1 MTHTICRIVAAMLAA
16 SASVLAH
23 AFDRSIYIS
32 PASMAPTPIPAGY
45 ILNPL
50 PTLSGVGNYFYVS
63 FMLPLDYKPNTA
75 AKLRLLLERS
85 GSGSCAMV
93 FSARNL
99 SRTRPGQKSYS
110 TDSPTLDGMTNG
122 NVTIINMPLNKVATR
137 TFNIS
142 APTKAPFTDQLAGD
156 GITIQFFRDGT
167 NPLDACN
174 SPIYI
179 WHAEVQYES
188 TH

>member
-1 MTHTICRIVAAMLAA
+1 MNMHRLVAAVLAA
-16 SASVLAH
+16 GTSLAAH
-23 AFDRSIYIS
+23 ALDRSFYIS
-32 PASMAPTPIPAGY
+32 PGTMAPTPIPAGY

-63 FMLPLDYKPNTA
+63 FMLPLDYKPNTV
-75 AKLRLLLERS
+75 AKLRLLFEHG
-85 GSGSCAMV
+85 GSGTCSMV

-99 SRTRPGQKSYS
+99 ARTRPGQRSYS
-110 TDSPTLDGMTNG
+110 TDSPNLDGMSNG
-122 NVTIINMPLNKVATR
+122 NVAVINVPLNKVIAR
-137 TFNIS
+137 SFKIS
-142 APTKAPFTDQLAGD
+142 APTKAAFTDQLAGD

-167 NPLDACN
+167 NPLDVC
-174 SPIYI
+174 SGQVYV